1 MKNVNSKWLYLIVL
15 ALIWG
20 SSFILI
26 KKSLLGLS
34 PYQLGALRTII
45 TGIFLFAVGFNS
57 IKSIKKHEWKWV
69 ILTGFLGSFIPAF
82 LFAIAETEIDSAV
95 TSILNSLVPLNTV
108 LLGFAIFKIASTKRQ
123 VLGVIIG
130 FIGTSILI
138 FKGAELNPNQN
149 YLFAGYI
156 IIATLMYAANVN
168 IIKKHL
174 QNTKPLSIATG
185 NYVAIIIPAIVILCF
200 TDFFNENT
208 YSHPDFKM
216 SMVYVVI
223 LSLFGTALAKVLFN
237 TLVQIST
244 PVFASSVTYLMPLVA
259 LVWGIL
265 DGNDSEKAEKAIEK
279 TTEFFHSIGIKT
291 KLSEYTSE
299 FEGAAKEI
307 ETRFESRGMTGIG
320 ERGTL
325 TPQDVK
331 KIVEMSY

>member
-1 MKNVNSKWLYLIVL
+1 MKNTNSKWLYLIVL

-26 KKSLLGLS
+26 KKALLGLS

-45 TGIFLFAVGFNS
+45 TGVFLFIVGFKS
-57 IKSIKKHEWKWV
+57 IKSIKNNEWKWV
-69 ILTGFLGSFIPAF
+69 ILSGFLGSFFPAF

-108 LLGFAIFKIASTKRQ
+108 LFGFAIFKIASTRRQ

-138 FKGAELNPNQN
+138 LKGAELNPNQN
-149 YLFAGYI
+149 YLFSGYI
-156 IIATLMYAANVN
+156 IIATCMYALNVN

-174 QNTKPLSIATG
+174 QHVKPLSIATG
-185 NYVAIIIPAIVILCF
+185 NYITIIIPAIIVLCF

-208 YSHPDFKM
+208 YTHPDFKM
-216 SMVYVVI
+216 SLVYIVI

-259 LVWGIL
+259 LVWGLL
-265 DGNDSEKAEKAIEK
+265 DGEGFSSTQALGSFI
-279 TTEFFHSIGIKT
+279 ILVGVY
-291 KLSEYTSE
+291 LSH
-299 FEGAAKEI
+299 K
-307 ETRFESRGMTGIG
+307 RKR
-320 ERGTL
+320 
-325 TPQDVK
+325 
-331 KIVEMSY
+331 